1 MSLKPLFV
9 STATIKKY
17 GVIENNVDY
26 KLIAQTIIMVQD
38 LQLQQI
44 LGSDLYNEIADQI
57 NASTLTG
64 LNQTLLD
71 DYIRD
76 FIINATIADGAII
89 FNYRFSNKGIV
100 TQNSDNQQPV
110 SQRELELIEQKWG
123 RMAEFYGKRL
133 SGYLMEFN
141 TSYPLWMS
149 GNNNAQDI
157 QSRELGYNTG
167 IYLGRSRRKTTNNN
181 ERKYWPYCKDC

>member
-17 GVIENNVDY
+17 GVIENNVDD

-44 LGSDLYNEIADQI
+44 LGSDLYNEIANQI

-71 DYIRD
+71 EYIRD

-89 FNYRFSNKGIV
+89 FNYRFSNKGVV

-123 RMAEFYGKRL
+123 RIAEFYGKRL
-133 SGYLMEFN
+133 SGYLAEN
-141 TSYPLWMS
+141 SNIYPLWMS
-149 GNNNAQDI
+149 GNNKLQDI
-157 QSRELGYNTG
+157 QSRELGYSTG
-167 IYLGRSRRKTTNNN
+167 IYLGRSRRTTTNN
-181 ERKYWPYCKDC
+181 ERKYYPYCKDC

>member
-17 GVIENNVDY
+17 GVIENNVDD

-44 LGSDLYNEIADQI
+44 LGSDLYNQIADQI
-57 NASTLTG
+57 NASTLSV

-71 DYIRD
+71 EYIRD
-76 FIINATIADGAII
+76 FIINATISDGAII
-89 FNYRFSNKGIV
+89 FNYRFSNKGVV
-100 TQNSDNQQPV
+100 TQSSDNQQPV

-123 RMAEFYGKRL
+123 RMADFYAKRL
-133 SGYLMEFN
+133 SGYLEEN
-141 TSYPLWMS
+141 GTDYPLWLN
-149 GNNNAQDI
+149 GNNKIQDVQGRRAMY
-157 QSRELGYNTG
+157 QSGF
-167 IYLGRSRRKTTNNN
+167 YLGNKRRNND

>member
-17 GVIENNVDY
+17 GVIENNVDD

-38 LQLQQI
+38 IQLQQI

-57 NASTLTG
+57 NASTLTS

-89 FNYRFSNKGIV
+89 FNYRFSNKGVV

-133 SGYLMEFN
+133 SGYLAENSN
-141 TSYPLWMS
+141 TYPLWMS
-149 GNNNAQDI
+149 GNNNLQDI
-157 QSRELGYNTG
+157 QSRTLNYNSGFFLGT
-167 IYLGRSRRKTTNNN
+167 SRRKNN
-181 ERKYWPYCKDC
+181 ERKYYPYCKDC

>member
-17 GVIENNVDY
+17 GVIENNVDD

-57 NASTLTG
+57 NASTLTT

-89 FNYRFSNKGIV
+89 FNYRFSNKGVV

-133 SGYLMEFN
+133 SGYLSEFN

-167 IYLGRSRRKTTNNN
+167 IYLGRSRRKNN